1 MLISPL
7 SIPRYFHLKP
17 LAWER
22 ERRTLKASRR
32 VTVHRWWSLGIIEY
46 IEIRKSYIRIWEKYR
61 IRGNLCTGNLQLEKT
76 TCHGEPES
84 EFYSKYCRQIHLL
97 QMAKNYYLHYF
108 FNSKFTRR
116 CFHLLYRW
124 VSRLSLAPESYFN
137 FIRLCRWQSIFMF
150 HG

>member
-1 MLISPL
+1 MKALIWYPKLNSEKKPAPLPPTLAPNCAHVSLISGFYCLRRPQSFAVCMLISPL
-7 SIPRYFHLKP
+7 FIPRYFHLKP

-84 EFYSKYCRQIHLL
+84 EFYSK
-97 QMAKNYYLHYF
+97 
-108 FNSKFTRR
+108 
-116 CFHLLYRW
+116 
-124 VSRLSLAPESYFN
+124 
-137 FIRLCRWQSIFMF
+137 
-150 HG
+150 